1 MDPLLCFSKVRKH
14 YFQIEIIYL
23 DKLQKMNRIFKSPS
37 KLMFLA
43 EVCATNG
50 RWQPLT
56 LARNESTA
64 KPTNQT
70 RKQIK

>member
-1 MDPLLCFSKVRKH
+1 MEPLLSFSKVRKH

-37 KLMFLA
+37 KLMFLS

-50 RWQPLT
+50 R
-56 LARNESTA
+56 LATSYTCTE
-64 KPTNQT
+64 
-70 RKQIK
+70 

>member
-1 MDPLLCFSKVRKH
+1 MAFTMDPLLCFSKVRKH

-37 KLMFLA
+37 KLMFLS

-50 RWQPLT
+50 R
-56 LARNESTA
+56 
-64 KPTNQT
+64 
-70 RKQIK
+70 